1 MSRNGEGMVPRNSFG
16 IETGALPRCR
26 DFSDIRAAG
35 STNGAENSTA
45 LFEHGVPG
53 TSARPTFLGVPCV
66 YTLGRRCNYRP
77 NVVNNWYREQVQH
90 GAVKS
95 TRARAFSRAPQ
106 QLRIERPKLDFEKC
120 AALQRVRVFESSR
133 PTDSRPT
140 WGEISSR
147 VYQIEGKRG
156 RKPSLAPKNQTRSLS
171 RSRHVSITEV
181 TRSSRLQLAFACFEH
196 DGTAA

>member
-1 MSRNGEGMVPRNSFG
+1 MAREWFHVTRSVSKLARYRVAEIFPISVPR
-16 IETGALPRCR
+16 APRTAR
-26 DFSDIRAAG
+26 KIQRHYS
-35 STNGAENSTA
+35 STVFRE
-45 LFEHGVPG
+45 

-140 WGEISSR
+140 CGEISSR

>member
-1 MSRNGEGMVPRNSFG
+1 MVPRNSFG

-120 AALQRVRVFESSR
+120 RAPTCTRRLCLNRVDQPIRD
-133 PTDSRPT
+133 P
-140 WGEISSR
+140 
-147 VYQIEGKRG
+147 RG
-156 RKPSLAPKNQTRSLS
+156 ARYRQGYIRSKGNAVENLPSHRKTKLAPS
-171 RSRHVSITEV
+171 RDRATYQSRK
-181 TRSSRLQLAFACFEH
+181 
-196 DGTAA
+196 

>member
-140 WGEISSR
+140 CGGYRQGYIRSKGNAVENPPSH
-147 VYQIEGKRG
+147 
-156 RKPSLAPKNQTRSLS
+156 RKTKLAPS
-171 RSRHVSITEV
+171 RDRATYQSRK
-181 TRSSRLQLAFACFEH
+181 
-196 DGTAA
+196 

>member
-1 MSRNGEGMVPRNSFG
+1 MVPRNSFG
-16 IETGALPRCR
+16 IETGTLPRCR

-53 TSARPTFLGVPCV
+53 TRARPTFLGVPCV

-140 WGEISSR
+140 CGEISSR
-147 VYQIEGKRG
+147 VYQIEGKQGKTLPRTE
-156 RKPSLAPKNQTRSLS
+156 KPNSLPLEIAPRINHGSNE
-171 RSRHVSITEV
+171 I
-181 TRSSRLQLAFACFEH
+181 LASPISVRVFRA
-196 DGTAA
+196 

>member
-1 MSRNGEGMVPRNSFG
+1 MLSRNGEGMVPRNSFG

-106 QLRIERPKLDFEKC
+106 QLRIERGPNSISRNVPHSNVY
-120 AALQRVRVFESSR
+120 ASPVFESSR

-140 WGEISSR
+140 WGEISLR
-147 VYQIEGKRG
+147 VY
-156 RKPSLAPKNQTRSLS
+156 
-171 RSRHVSITEV
+171 
-181 TRSSRLQLAFACFEH
+181 
-196 DGTAA
+196 